1 MLFPAVH
8 QLGFQVGQAVSNFV
22 YNTATKM
29 NMETVATIRS
39 TNGATL
45 LDAFGY
51 AFLTLPGLYKTWWWN
66 LVAKDPL
73 HVAIET
79 IMLMS
84 IVYMM
89 LSRSTEGYKDNSK
102 DKLNKREQEEL
113 LGEWKHKMRAPL
125 APPASKVVQNNNN
138 NNNNNETSRNST
150 STTSTSTSSNSYG
163 YGYGYGGIDVNNDD
177 DFQIVVQKQEGKW
190 LTVTVPDHWITN
202 TKHKKTQKK
211 DTKTATATT
220 TTTTTT
226 ATTAGNNS
234 KNDNTHKENNSSN
247 SNSNNEHAITKNT
260 TPPRR
265 AETELKVLNFCNF
278 DFLGFQ
284 TSDVLRRA
292 STKALNKYG
301 CGSCGPRGFYG
312 TIDVHLQLEKNMARF
327 CNTDQAILYSDGAS
341 ACSSTVAAFA
351 KRGDLLV
358 VDEGVYEPLS
368 KGVFLSRANVH
379 WFRHNDVQDLERVL
393 KELQATDRKLG
404 RKPTAQRRFIVVEG
418 LYKNL
423 GTIAPLDKIVA
434 LKHEYKYRL
443 ILDESFSFGTLG
455 KTGRGVLEEHGK
467 RPMYDAEITTIA
479 LENSLGSIGG
489 VTVGNEE
496 VVDHQRLSA
505 AGYCFS
511 ASAPPFTS
519 SASVESLRLL
529 EERPELVQRL
539 QSNVKYTY
547 KRLLEKVEE
556 HNTKNNDNHN
566 TACYA
571 YNLVVTSDSRSPIVV
586 LQLERESVYESA
598 IMSGIMRECLQRGVG
613 IVASTSAFHDN
624 DVANTNSTTTTMT
637 ATVLAP
643 CIRITVSTLHT
654 KEDTDAAIH
663 ALIESAA
670 LVTSRYPV
678 LRPPE

>member
-22 YNTATKM
+22 YNTAM
-29 NMETVATIRS
+29 NMDTTTITIS
-39 TNGATL
+39 GATL
-45 LDAFGY
+45 LDAASY

-89 LSRSTEGYKDNSK
+89 LSRSTEGYKDSSK

-113 LGEWKHKMRAPL
+113 LGEWKHKMRKPL
-125 APPASKVVQNNNN
+125 APKSSTSSTFIENENSTENSTNNSNSNNNSNNSNSNNNN
-138 NNNNNETSRNST
+138 
-150 STTSTSTSSNSYG
+150 SNRI
-163 YGYGYGGIDVNNDD
+163 YGGINVNNDD

-202 TKHKKTQKK
+202 TNHKKSQNK
-211 DTKTATATT
+211 DTATT
-220 TTTTTT
+220 ST
-226 ATTAGNNS
+226 ATSGNKNS
-234 KNDNTHKENNSSN
+234 TKTTSNNNDNHNT
-247 SNSNNEHAITKNT
+247 SNNEHNTITKKTTTTT

-265 AETELKVLNFCNF
+265 AESELTVLNFCNF

-312 TIDVHLQLEKNMARF
+312 TIDVHLQLEENMARF
-327 CNTDQAILYSDGAS
+327 CKTDQAILYSDGATT
-341 ACSSTVAAFA
+341 CSSTVAAFA

-379 WFRHNDVQDLERVL
+379 WFRHNDMQDLERVL
-393 KELQATDRKLG
+393 KELRATDVKLV
-404 RKPTAQRRFIVVEG
+404 RKPSAQRRFIVVEG

-479 LENSLGSIGG
+479 LENSMGSIGG

-496 VVDHQRLSA
+496 VIDHQRLSA

-519 SASVESLRLL
+519 SASVASLRLL
-529 EERPELVQRL
+529 EEQPELVQRL

-556 HNTKNNDNHN
+556 HNTANDKKHN
-566 TACYA
+566 TECYA

-598 IMSGIMRECLQRGVG
+598 IISGIMRECLQRGVG
-613 IVASTSAFHDN
+613 IVASTSAFHDSN
-624 DVANTNSTTTTMT
+624 NVATNSTTTTTNSTSTT

-654 KEDTDAAIH
+654 KEDTNAAVG

-678 LRPPE
+678 LPPP